1 MTQPKPYASCRAFIA
16 DKGGYRGVTSY
27 FSAGDPTVTVV
38 DPPAVPDTGHGGSRR
53 RSYIVLLIALLVVTG
68 FSQTPP
74 GRALLGLA
82 GVTASGGAYSELAFG
97 APKDLP
103 RELFPGDPLPPLPFV
118 VRNVTGETHTYRWTV
133 GLAGA
138 ADEHRVA
145 AGHATVI
152 DGSTVTIM
160 PSGRVVCAAGPVRV
174 TVRLDEDH
182 VIAYQAVC
190 ADGIT
195 GRQG

>member
-1 MTQPKPYASCRAFIA
+1 MTA
-16 DKGGYRGVTSY
+16 
-27 FSAGDPTVTVV
+27 V
-38 DPPAVPDTGHGGSRR
+38 DPPAEPDTGHGGSRR

-133 GLAGA
+133 GLAGSV
-138 ADEHRVA
+138 DEHQVA
-145 AGHATVI
+145 AGRATVI
-152 DGSTVTIM
+152 DGSTVTIV
-160 PSGRVVCAAGPVRV
+160 PRGRVACAVGPVRV

-190 ADGIT
+190 VAGT
-195 GRQG
+195 SGRQG